1 MTLTNKTLP
10 AVILPRLNE
19 QQREIYTVMQQL
31 KGNKPYLWE
40 GIYNGGEDTGP
51 SYEIPGEALDDP
63 AFAALM
69 EEATKYIGWPYV
81 WGGSSPS
88 TSFDCS
94 GFVCWVYTASGVH
107 NLPRTTAQGMAEAGI
122 SNAGAYV
129 RKMALNG
136 YILHIDLAP
145 IKELIALQRRCSN
158 NLNQVA
164 VHAHTYGVY
173 PEEIDGLK
181 RDYET
186 LWGEVSKVLRELSEL
201 VAK

>member
-1 MTLTNKTLP
+1 MLAFPLQKIVLHFSVREPTP
-10 AVILPRLNE
+10 ASHSVPC
-19 QQREIYTVMQQL
+19 
-31 KGNKPYLWE
+31 G
-40 GIYNGGEDTGP
+40 
-51 SYEIPGEALDDP
+51 SPGKLLSFLSAVLRTPHPTPDEL
-63 AFAALM
+63 AAIH
-69 EEATKYIGWPYV
+69 E
-81 WGGSSPS
+81 
-88 TSFDCS
+88 
-94 GFVCWVYTASGVH
+94 
-107 NLPRTTAQGMAEAGI
+107 RMAEAGI

-145 IKELIALQRRCSN
+145 VKELISLQRRCSN

-181 RDYET
+181 RDYEK

-201 VAK
+201 VVK